1 MEFGTMVD
9 FPPSIALD
17 GCRTAYLCLRQAQ
30 YACTDKAAQKE
41 GILCFSS
48 MAKNYAEMVLR
59 RGNIIQRWKA
69 KIFLKKVLRACR
81 GEY

>member
-1 MEFGTMVD
+1 MVD

-30 YACTDKAAQKE
+30 YACTDEAAQKE

-59 RGNIIQRWKA
+59 RGNTIQRWKA
-69 KIFLKKVLRACR
+69 KQLLKKVLRAC
-81 GEY
+81 GSGG

>member
-1 MEFGTMVD
+1 MVD

-17 GCRTAYLCLRQAQ
+17 GCRTAYLCIRQAQ
-30 YACTDKAAQKE
+30 YACTDETAQKE

-59 RGNIIQRWKA
+59 HGNIIQRWKA
-69 KIFLKKVLRACR
+69 KQLLKKVLRSC
-81 GEY
+81 GSEG